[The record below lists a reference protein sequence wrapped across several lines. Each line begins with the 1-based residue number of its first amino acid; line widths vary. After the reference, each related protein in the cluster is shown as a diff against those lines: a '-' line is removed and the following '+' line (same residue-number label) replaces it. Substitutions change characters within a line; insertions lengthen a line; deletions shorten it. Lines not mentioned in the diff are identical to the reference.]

1 MRIAIDTNVLVDC
14 EQAAAR
20 AEVLNSLARQGY
32 PRGHELCVPAIVA
45 SERGLE
51 GVLVKNFAE
60 FESRL
65 SAIGLVDVE
74 LLSPMLYL
82 DVCFLGHALLC
93 NDEMKVLEQEIH
105 EVLFPS
111 LPFVYA
117 DYCANA
123 GIEPAADRCDRKWRN
138 AKCDVQVVWAH
149 VWHQTD
155 ALVSADSNMHKTSKK
170 SRLENLT
177 GGRPILHPNDL
188 PSFLAAAA
196 V

>member
-1 MRIAIDTNVLVDC
+1 MRIAIDTNVLIDL

-20 AEVLNSLARQGY
+20 AEVLNFLVRRGD
-32 PRGHELCVPAIVA
+32 PREHKICVPAIVA
-45 SERGLE
+45 SERGPE
-51 GVLVKNFAE
+51 GNLVKNFAE

-65 SAIGLVDVE
+65 SAIGLADAE

-93 NDEMKVLEQEIH
+93 SSEMEALERQIH
-105 EVLFPS
+105 EVLFPL

-117 DYCANA
+117 DYCASA
-123 GIEPAADRCDRKWRN
+123 GIEPVADTCDRKWRN

-149 VWHQTD
+149 VWYHTD
-155 ALVSADSNMHKTSKK
+155 VLVSADKNMHKASKN
-170 SRLENLT
+170 SRLEKLAL
-177 GGRPILHPNDL
+177 GRPLIHPSDL
-188 PSFLAAAA
+188 QSFLAGAA